1 MKNLLKLL
9 IAIVISGLCA
19 YALMSPVNGFSKSTE
34 QLKIIC
40 TTTLIESVVKE
51 IGQNQVS
58 VTTIVPS
65 GMCPGHFDISP
76 GEIERIKK
84 SDFFLAHGFE
94 RFVEGFIKSE
104 KGKIQVIKI
113 GIRENWMI
121 PGVQIMAV
129 NKITDIMCHQCPAL
143 ESFFRNNARQYT
155 QYILKVEQEIM
166 PCLGA
171 LDPHN
176 ASVLCS
182 FMNAGF
188 VKWTGLN
195 IIATFP
201 RDEDISVKCL
211 SQIIIK
217 AKEEGVRFV
226 IDNLQSSGKVGKTLA
241 EELDVPL
248 VMISNFPRGEKKS
261 ISYTETLKENCGKII
276 LVLTD
281 TSH

>member
-1 MKNLLKLL
+1 MKNLLKVL
-9 IAIVISGLCA
+9 IAIVISGLCV
-19 YALMSPVNGFSKSTE
+19 YLLLIPDNGLSKSTE
-34 QLKIIC
+34 QLRITC
-40 TTTLIESVVKE
+40 TTTLIESLVKE
-51 IGQNQVS
+51 IGQNRVS

-65 GMCPGHFDISP
+65 GMCHGHFDISP

-94 RFVEGFIKSE
+94 RFVEGFIKS
-104 KGKIQVIKI
+104 KKDKIHVIKI
-113 GIRENWMI
+113 VIRENWMI
-121 PGVQIMAV
+121 PGVQIRAV
-129 NKITDIMCHQCPAL
+129 NKITDIMCNQCPAL

-155 QYILKVEQEIM
+155 QYILKVEREIVSR
-166 PCLGA
+166 LGA
-171 LDPHN
+171 FDPQN

-188 VKWTGLN
+188 VKWMRIN

-217 AKEEGVRFV
+217 AKKDGVRFV

-241 EELDVPL
+241 TELDVPL
-248 VMISNFPRGEKKS
+248 VMISNFPRGENKS
-261 ISYTETLKENCGKII
+261 ISYIETLKENCGKII
-276 LVLTD
+276 LALKD

>member
-1 MKNLLKLL
+1 MKNLLKVL
-9 IAIVISGLCA
+9 ISMVISGLCA
-19 YALMSPVNGFSKSTE
+19 YALMSPGNGLSKSTE
-34 QLKIIC
+34 QLEIIC

-51 IGQNQVS
+51 IGQNKVS

-94 RFVEGFIKSE
+94 RFVEGLIKSQ

-121 PGVQIMAV
+121 PGVQIRAV
-129 NKITDIMCHQCPAL
+129 NRITDIMCHQCSAL

-155 QYILKVEQEIM
+155 QYILMVEREVLSR
-166 PCLGA
+166 LGV
-171 LDPHN
+171 LDPHD

-182 FMNAGF
+182 LMNAGF
-188 VKWTGLN
+188 VKWIGLN

-217 AKEEGVRFV
+217 AKEESVRFV

-241 EELDVPL
+241 TELNVPL
-248 VMISNFPRGEKKS
+248 VMISNFPRGENKS
-261 ISYTETLKENCGKII
+261 ISYIETLKENCGKII
-276 LVLTD
+276 SALKD